1 MGANTLAQNLG
12 ISEDEATSFLTM
24 YFKSFPGLEEEF
36 NKTKKEAIERG
47 WIQICKYTDKRY
59 FFKQFKEMNEAKE
72 KALSY
77 YPEDYRFKSPDEKK
91 EFKENLYL
99 EYPEVREYWK
109 TFAINRGIL
118 ERRSV
123 NFRRNGCGI

>member
-1 MGANTLAQNLG
+1 
-12 ISEDEATSFLTM
+12 
-24 YFKSFPGLEEEF
+24 
-36 NKTKKEAIERG
+36 
-47 WIQICKYTDKRY
+47 
-59 FFKQFKEMNEAKE
+59 MNEAKE

-123 NFRRNGCGI
+123 NFRRNECGI